1 MADHDIS
8 KMKVADL
15 KRELKV
21 RGLNVTGNKNDL
33 VERLQSALIEG
44 DVLDDTAISEEL
56 LDDNDDVLNDDELD
70 EETKSYLNSA
80 SVQDEDAILSS
91 PKGSSS
97 SKSPENASEN
107 SANVSSVPAQ
117 HKKIVLKRKLL
128 PSISLTEKE
137 ETKTSTESKII
148 KIDGITDEVK
158 SSNGSADGNVVKL
171 SQLTMKERLE
181 LRAKKFG
188 APVTGD
194 VAKLARAERFG
205 NVTAPA
211 KTDNSITQ
219 NNAPNLDVLKKRA
232 ERFGGSVSNAM
243 TTIEQKE
250 KLLKRQERFGNAPST
265 VTTST
270 TTPGTVTPS
279 TATPVSTE
287 VANEYEEK
295 AKLRLERFKTAA

>member
-1 MADHDIS
+1 M
-8 KMKVADL
+8 
-15 KRELKV
+15 
-21 RGLNVTGNKNDL
+21 
-33 VERLQSALIEG
+33 
-44 DVLDDTAISEEL
+44 
-56 LDDNDDVLNDDELD
+56 D

-80 SVQDEDAILSS
+80 SAQDEDAILSS
-91 PKGSSS
+91 PKGSTS

-107 SANVSSVPAQ
+107 STSVSSVPVQ

-137 ETKTSTESKII
+137 ESKSSTDNKII
-148 KIDGITDEVK
+148 KIDENTDEVK
-158 SSNGSADGNVVKL
+158 SNNGSADGNVIKL

-211 KTDNSITQ
+211 KTDDLLTQ

-250 KLLKRQERFGNAPST
+250 KLLKRQERFGNTPSMVTPSGVTPST
-265 VTTST
+265 AS
-270 TTPGTVTPS
+270 PGTVTPS
-279 TATPVSTE
+279 TATQGSTE
-287 VANEYEEK
+287 VANDYAEK